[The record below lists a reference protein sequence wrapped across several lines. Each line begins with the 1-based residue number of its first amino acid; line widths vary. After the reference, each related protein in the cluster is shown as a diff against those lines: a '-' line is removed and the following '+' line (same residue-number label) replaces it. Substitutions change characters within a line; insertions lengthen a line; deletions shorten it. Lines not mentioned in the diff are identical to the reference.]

1 MLLIECLA
9 CWFVRHG
16 RDRSKGM
23 SADGQKCRV
32 LVVED
37 EALVAMLI
45 EDMIHDS
52 GDEMV
57 GSACRLSDALVL
69 AQETQADVALL
80 DINLGA
86 ALAYPVADVLRQRG
100 VPIVFTTGYG
110 SAGLGERF
118 QDRPILDK
126 PFDQH
131 SLEKAIHAIL
141 SSNACSSDLAA

>member
-1 MLLIECLA
+1 
-9 CWFVRHG
+9 
-16 RDRSKGM
+16 M
-23 SADGQKCRV
+23 SADGQKRRV

-57 GSACRLSDALVL
+57 GSACRLSDALAL

-80 DINLGA
+80 DINLGGV
-86 ALAYPVADVLRQRG
+86 LAYPVADVLRQRG

-110 SAGLGERF
+110 SAGLSERF
-118 QDRPILDK
+118 QDCPILDK

-141 SSNACSSDLAA
+141 RSNACSSDLAA

>member
-1 MLLIECLA
+1 
-9 CWFVRHG
+9 
-16 RDRSKGM
+16 M
-23 SADGQKCRV
+23 SADGQKRRV

-69 AQETQADVALL
+69 AQEAQADVALL
-80 DINLGA
+80 DINLGG

-110 SAGLGERF
+110 AAGVSERF
-118 QDRPILDK
+118 QDCPILDK
-126 PFDQH
+126 PFDQP

-141 SSNACSSDLAA
+141 NSNACSSDLAA

>member
-1 MLLIECLA
+1 M
-9 CWFVRHG
+9 
-16 RDRSKGM
+16 D
-23 SADGQKCRV
+23 ADGQKCR
-32 LVVED
+32 VVED

-57 GSACRLSDALVL
+57 GSACRLTDAVAL

-80 DINLGA
+80 DINLGG
-86 ALAYPVADVLRQRG
+86 ALAYSVADVLRQRG
-100 VPIVFTTGYG
+100 VPIVFTSGYG
-110 SAGLGERF
+110 AAGLIERI
-118 QDRPILDK
+118 QDCPMLDK

-141 SSNACSSDLAA
+141 SSNACSSDRAA

>member
-1 MLLIECLA
+1 MNA
-9 CWFVRHG
+9 N
-16 RDRSKGM
+16 
-23 SADGQKCRV
+23 GQKRRV
-32 LVVED
+32 LVIED

-80 DINLGA
+80 DINLGG

-100 VPIVFTTGYG
+100 VPIVFTSGYG
-110 SAGLGERF
+110 SAGLIDRF
-118 QDRPILDK
+118 QDCPMLDK
-126 PFDQH
+126 PFDQP
-131 SLEKAIHAIL
+131 SLEHAIHTVL
-141 SSNACSSDLAA
+141 RLRGHTLALVA

>member
-9 CWFVRHG
+9 CWFVQHG
-16 RDRSKGM
+16 RDRSNSM
-23 SADGQKCRV
+23 NADGQKRRV
-32 LVVED
+32 LVIED

-69 AQETQADVALL
+69 ARETQADVALL
-80 DINLGA
+80 DINLGG

-110 SAGLGERF
+110 SAGLIEGLV
-118 QDRPILDK
+118 QDCPMLDK

-131 SLEKAIHAIL
+131 SLEKAIHTVVK
-141 SSNACSSDLAA
+141 SNACS

>member
-1 MLLIECLA
+1 
-9 CWFVRHG
+9 
-16 RDRSKGM
+16 M

-32 LVVED
+32 LV
-37 EALVAMLI
+37 I
-45 EDMIHDS
+45 EDMIHDG

-80 DINLGA
+80 DINLGG

-110 SAGLGERF
+110 SAGLIERF
-118 QDRPILDK
+118 QDCPMLDK
-126 PFDQH
+126 PFDQY
-131 SLEKAIHAIL
+131 SLEHAIHTVVK
-141 SSNACSSDLAA
+141 SNACSSDLAA